1 MNLGFEQTK
10 LRPVSDIVVPDIFY
24 RRMKTGIDMIDN
36 ELLQE
41 GFLPGSSMTITAQ
54 AGCGKTTFMVQLLDG
69 LAKNGY
75 SVGYCSGE
83 ENVYQLT
90 FTCKRIG
97 ATSLSIANLSDIDEL
112 AALTKSLDFLVID
125 SFQATTTKK
134 KMNSMAKERYAV
146 QQLVKAAQKNECCVC
161 FVMHLTKAGKLKG
174 STIVPHTVDA
184 NLNIAPN
191 PEVDDTARTIWFSK
205 NRFGPTNSVDLFMTA
220 KGFDMTT
227 RIVVDEKK
235 HVGKANK
242 KEHIKTEIIKTG
254 KSVTVS
260 ELVEKYNVSDVYAN
274 TALRELTNEGK
285 LNKIGRGPSAKWVA
299 KEKLEAAVTGVA
311 LANAV
316 ATPA

>member
-1 MNLGFEQTK
+1 MNLGFKQTE
-10 LRPVSDIVVPDIFY
+10 LRPVNEIVVPDIFY
-24 RRMKTGIDMIDN
+24 RRMTTGINVIDN
-36 ELLQE
+36 DLLQE

-75 SVGYCSGE
+75 KVGYCSGE

-112 AALTKSLDFLVID
+112 AALTKNLDFLVVD

-146 QQLVKAAQKNECCVC
+146 QQLVKAGQKNECCVC

-174 STIVPHTVDA
+174 STVVPHTVDA

-191 PEVDDTARTIWFSK
+191 PDVDDEARTIWFSK

-220 KGFDMTT
+220 RGFDMSAKI
-227 RIVVDEKK
+227 IVDNEKK

-254 KSVTVS
+254 KSVTVK
-260 ELVEKYNVSDVYAN
+260 ELVEKYNVSDVYVN
-274 TALRELTNEGK
+274 TALRELTTEGK
-285 LNKIGRGPSAKWVA
+285 LNKIGRGPTAKWVA
-299 KEKLEAAVTGVA
+299 KEKLTAALTAASAMNV
-311 LANAV
+311 LN
-316 ATPA
+316 